1 MSVVDF
7 PSNTKVLDW
16 RREYLAAVTAYEL
29 ARPEHKAEAA
39 TSLKQ
44 AIIGAYSHGLMSD
57 EQTQE
62 MIRGYRLDGVA

>member
-7 PSNTKVLDW
+7 PSNTRVLDW
-16 RREYLAAVTAYEL
+16 RREYLAAVLAYEL

-44 AIIGAYSHGLMSD
+44 AIIGAYSHGLMSESMAVELIEAYGLKGD
-57 EQTQE
+57 
-62 MIRGYRLDGVA
+62 